1 LGVLLDSNIAIHMRD
16 GHRELVARL
25 SELDELP
32 FLSILSRIE
41 LEGGVVRVPHLVR
54 QRRRRVDS
62 LLAQLSVLPFDAPC
76 ADAYLTILAATGWSR
91 PRIFDRMIAA
101 TAIVHDLTL
110 VTMNGRDFGDIPGLA
125 LTIWPSPKD

>member
-1 LGVLLDSNIAIHMRD
+1 LGFLLDSNIAIHLRD
-16 GHRELVARL
+16 GHREVVARL
-25 SELDELP
+25 TDFDELP
-32 FLSILSRIE
+32 FLSILSRVE

-62 LLAQLSVLPFDAPC
+62 LLARLSVLPFDAPC
-76 ADAYLTILAATGWSR
+76 ADAYVTILAATGWSR

-110 VTMNGRDFGDIPGLA
+110 ITMNGRDFSDIPRLA
-125 LTIWPSPKD
+125 LTIWPNPAG